1 MFSSDSLN
9 RLQSFMT
16 LRNFFLLGDKDH
28 YGKYFFISRLNR
40 YGLKS
45 SELMKRASSTPL
57 ILCVCVWVIFMSIMF
72 LENTEVVS
80 IALSSITKW
89 KHFSVSVQFQ
99 FINQKHS
106 YLVVGRKTPS
116 PAIIKPL
123 SDLSSV
129 TLHWFYFSIW
139 LLRNS
144 KHVKLKYCQTRI
156 IVRYVKRE
164 GTIFA
169 HIYRK

>member
-57 ILCVCVWVIFMSIMF
+57 ILCVCVSDFYVNNVFG
-72 LENTEVVS
+72 
-80 IALSSITKW
+80 
-89 KHFSVSVQFQ
+89 KHRGGFNRFEFNHKMKAFFSFSSVSV
-99 FINQKHS
+99 H
-106 YLVVGRKTPS
+106 
-116 PAIIKPL
+116 KPETFL
-123 SDLSSV
+123 FGSGKKN
-129 TLHWFYFSIW
+129 T
-139 LLRNS
+139 
-144 KHVKLKYCQTRI
+144 
-156 IVRYVKRE
+156 
-164 GTIFA
+164 
-169 HIYRK
+169 